1 MIRFCICYYPTFVL
15 IIVCNFVILLIEKNC
30 NRTCI
35 YWISYGHSSQSPA
48 SKHVHAEKR
57 LTGRTRLKLFVL
69 AKQTNCQIAV
79 TKTDVTLHTIQ
90 HVRKYVFF
98 LVLLY
103 KICLHNRIA
112 IRKQS
117 DEKPFDKFWMV
128 QVLFWLQGFSSLS
141 PCSLHL
147 TLNRILF
154 LMIGSSLL
162 LCLRLLSMWC
172 YVENRLQE
180 VLKNLVTRLH
190 ESPQDSSHMTHSF
203 PKSVPAQQE
212 CKPCE
217 LFTLEPYIHTGPHW
231 PPSHLRQIIQLCCT
245 NYSKRGFIN
254 WVIFIIIMCWGPWKV
269 LQ

>member
-1 MIRFCICYYPTFVL
+1 MCIFFFVL
-15 IIVCNFVILLIEKNC
+15 LN
-30 NRTCI
+30 
-35 YWISYGHSSQSPA
+35 
-48 SKHVHAEKR
+48 
-57 LTGRTRLKLFVL
+57 
-69 AKQTNCQIAV
+69 
-79 TKTDVTLHTIQ
+79 
-90 HVRKYVFF
+90 
-98 LVLLY
+98 

-162 LCLRLLSMWC
+162 LCLCLLSMWC

-180 VLKNLVTRLH
+180 VLKNLIPRLH

-217 LFTLEPYIHTGPHW
+217 LFTRVPYIHTGPH
-231 PPSHLRQIIQLCCT
+231 
-245 NYSKRGFIN
+245 
-254 WVIFIIIMCWGPWKV
+254 
-269 LQ
+269 